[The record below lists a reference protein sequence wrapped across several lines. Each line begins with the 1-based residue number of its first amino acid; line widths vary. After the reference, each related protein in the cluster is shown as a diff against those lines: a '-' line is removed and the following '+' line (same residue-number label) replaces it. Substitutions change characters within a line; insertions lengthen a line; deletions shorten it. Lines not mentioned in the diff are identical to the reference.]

1 MLRALACLALTLGG
15 SSAAMAASVDVQP
28 ASDYTRLN
36 FNFDQ
41 PATLKVGGG
50 GQNVILTF
58 DSAVPPSLSSMQS
71 GLAEIAT
78 GVQQSADG
86 KQIVLNLKK
95 NYRVRQYVSGNAVGI
110 DIMHS
115 ALPTAVEKPPAP
127 PAAAP
132 AKEPAPAATSAAAA
146 VVTTPKVISP
156 PADAAPAP
164 TVIRPAPKPEPKPQ
178 PEPKQAPATAPP
190 APEKP
195 APAPEVSPG
204 AEAKVIRVS
213 PPSILS
219 TKEDAPAP
227 SNPPPVAEPAPAVEP
242 APAMQA
248 AKPVEDAPKPDPNV
262 APAEAL
268 GSVPDAML
276 TTKEPEVPAEEP
288 PAPQPTEVPAPAEAA
303 TENAEPAIEEKPVA
317 EDAMPTADDTPFLV
331 GVKPTKDGTELDFPW
346 RSRVA
351 AASFQ
356 RGNEIWVVFSQA
368 ADANPAMLRTVLPNS
383 VIKLD
388 QFRYPD
394 ATVLRLTTDGSL
406 RATMQQA
413 NKSYRWKLLL
423 SENATPAALD
433 IPVQGER
440 DAQGN
445 NHLLLSVFDVAT
457 PLEFYDPTIGDFLVV
472 VPTYELGRGVANAKS
487 TPELDVLATQQGI
500 AVTSLRDRLRTVQDR
515 SGVKIYGPASLA
527 VSKDLPVLANKQA
540 PVPGVSAASN
550 VLMPYDQWYVAPED
564 FADTYDARVADA
576 VASDEETR
584 PAALAKLMQM
594 HMAKGLGN
602 EALGYLKMLREQH
615 PDYYVAQKL
624 ALVTAAAN
632 MLEGRVEDAVVAIQ
646 APELADL
653 REAKLWRQ
661 AIGRV
666 APQAIGRL
674 SPPVDELE
682 SGETPVTPDP
692 ALPVQD
698 TTDLLQD
705 KPVAAPPP
713 EEFDYLGYNRNY
725 IRFYPP
731 RVRQQLARIAA
742 DQYMLMGAPEKAVGA
757 YESLNADGILR
768 PVQPYAELM
777 LGKIAANK
785 GKTKDAL
792 RIWDRLAKD
801 GSQREVQ
808 AYARYEAAMLRHQL
822 GMAKPEET
830 IAALEGIRMSWRG
843 DALER
848 MVLANLAALYTEQKQ
863 YDNTL
868 RSWRYLLQAF
878 PADPEVLTISG
889 NMTELFEDLFLD
901 GVADDMPALKS
912 LGLFYEFREL
922 TPVGAKGDAIIQK
935 LADRLAAVDLLPR
948 ATQLLEHQIRYRVA
962 GEDRAR
968 VGARLA
974 LLYLLNKEPARALEV
989 LEITN
994 YGMMETN
1001 LMRQRMQLTAQAL
1014 AANGRPQ
1021 EALSML
1027 SQDASMD
1034 GALLRLD
1041 ILWAMQDWPNVIN
1054 TAEEILAMR
1063 QSLTEK
1069 MNDREMQVLLKL
1081 ALAYTFEEEPNQL
1094 SYLRDYYMGLMP
1106 ESPYK
1111 EIFDYITNDTNP
1123 LDTEDSKLVA
1133 AQISR
1138 TESFLD
1144 TFRKKIAQGRL
1155 SDVAAA
1161 PSTAATTPVPVPAEE
1176 EEEEEPAPAPAPAA
1190 TPPAEAAPTADTT
1203 AEAPAAETAPATTE
1217 QAAPTADAPADA
1229 ATTPPA
1235 EDASAAGEENAGE

>member
-1 MLRALACLALTLGG
+1 MLRALACLALALGSG
-15 SSAAMAASVDVQP
+15 GAAMAASVNVQP
-28 ASDYTRLN
+28 AKDYTRLN

-58 DSAVPPSLSSMQS
+58 DSAVPPSLASMQS

-86 KQIVLNLKK
+86 KQVVLNLKK

-115 ALPTAVEKPPAP
+115 ALPTDAEKPPAP
-127 PAAAP
+127 PVVVA
-132 AKEPAPAATSAAAA
+132 AKEPAAAEAPAPEPAPA
-146 VVTTPKVISP
+146 TPKVIAP
-156 PADAAPAP
+156 PVNAAPAP
-164 TVIRPAPKPEPKPQ
+164 AVIRPAPKPEAKP
-178 PEPKQAPATAPP
+178 EATTPP
-190 APEKP
+190 AVATTPEKP
-195 APAPEVSPG
+195 ASVPAPEPAPG
-204 AEAKVIRVS
+204 AEAKVIRVT

-219 TKEDAPAP
+219 TKEEEAPQPASPPAAP
-227 SNPPPVAEPAPAVEP
+227 PEPAPA
-242 APAMQA
+242 PAMPA
-248 AKPVEDAPKPDPNV
+248 AKPVEDAPKPDPSV

-276 TTKEPEVPAEEP
+276 TTKEPEVPA
-288 PAPQPTEVPAPAEAA
+288 PAEAKA
-303 TENAEPAIEEKPVA
+303 EAEAEKAEPAPEEKPVA
-317 EDAMPTADDTPFLV
+317 AEEEAPPAEDDTPFLV

-346 RSRVA
+346 RTRVA

-388 QFRYPD
+388 QFRYPN

-406 RATMQQA
+406 RATMQQPE
-413 NKSYRWKLLL
+413 KSYRWKLLL

-457 PLEFYDPTIGDFLVV
+457 PLEFYDPTIGDFMVV

-500 AVTSLRDRLRTVQDR
+500 AVASLRDRLRTAQDR

-594 HMAKGLGN
+594 HMAQGLGN
-602 EALGYLKMLREQH
+602 EALGYLKIIREQH

-653 REAKLWRQ
+653 REATLWRQ

-674 SPPVDELE
+674 SPPVDDVEQ
-682 SGETPVTPDP
+682 GEVPVARDP

-705 KPVAAPPP
+705 KPVAAAPP

-777 LGKIAANK
+777 LGKIAATK
-785 GKTKDAL
+785 DKTKDAL

-822 GMAKPEET
+822 QMAKPEET
-830 IAALEGIRMSWRG
+830 IAELEGIRMSWRG

-868 RSWRYLLQAF
+868 RAWRYLLQAF

-1001 LMRQRMQLTAQAL
+1001 LMRQRMQLT
-1014 AANGRPQ
+1014 
-1021 EALSML
+1021 
-1027 SQDASMD
+1027 
-1034 GALLRLD
+1034 
-1041 ILWAMQDWPNVIN
+1041 
-1054 TAEEILAMR
+1054 
-1063 QSLTEK
+1063 
-1069 MNDREMQVLLKL
+1069 
-1081 ALAYTFEEEPNQL
+1081 
-1094 SYLRDYYMGLMP
+1094 
-1106 ESPYK
+1106 
-1111 EIFDYITNDTNP
+1111 
-1123 LDTEDSKLVA
+1123 
-1133 AQISR
+1133 
-1138 TESFLD
+1138 
-1144 TFRKKIAQGRL
+1144 
-1155 SDVAAA
+1155 
-1161 PSTAATTPVPVPAEE
+1161 
-1176 EEEEEPAPAPAPAA
+1176 
-1190 TPPAEAAPTADTT
+1190 
-1203 AEAPAAETAPATTE
+1203 
-1217 QAAPTADAPADA
+1217 
-1229 ATTPPA
+1229 
-1235 EDASAAGEENAGE
+1235 